1 MMLSQLLF
9 CLPGVFESVASVVAM
24 SMFNRIFGKPKEQAN
39 SNALATLDKLN
50 EVTFLSSLFIYRR
63 MITLCFF
70 H

>member
-1 MMLSQLLF
+1 
-9 CLPGVFESVASVVAM
+9 M

-50 EVTFLSSLFIYRR
+50 EVTFLSSLFIISGR
-63 MITLCFF
+63 MITVLLPF